1 MLSACNLVNYFGKSE
16 SVDDITV
23 YPILVAKGKTKV
35 AIYGLGNVRDERL
48 YRTFQQKKVKLMR
61 PVEDRE
67 KYSSSHNPDRS
78 WRAPVLLIFTP
89 TNHRSRGFVG
99 MYVSWFSMLVL
110 HQNRVAHSPKNYVH
124 ECMLANFLDL
134 VLWGHEHECLIT
146 PQSSSVGD
154 FFIVQP
160 GASLGPSL
168 RQPHWWWSFTDG
180 RHDVTR

>member
-67 KYSSSHNPDRS
+67 KYSSSHNPD
-78 WRAPVLLIFTP
+78 
-89 TNHRSRGFVG
+89 
-99 MYVSWFSMLVL
+99 
-110 HQNRVAHSPKNYVH
+110 
-124 ECMLANFLDL
+124 
-134 VLWGHEHECLIT
+134 
-146 PQSSSVGD
+146 
-154 FFIVQP
+154 
-160 GASLGPSL
+160 
-168 RQPHWWWSFTDG
+168 
-180 RHDVTR
+180 

>member
-1 MLSACNLVNYFGKSE
+1 MVCAGAA
-16 SVDDITV
+16 DIHTHQSPFAWL
-23 YPILVAKGKTKV
+23 PI
-35 AIYGLGNVRDERL
+35 
-48 YRTFQQKKVKLMR
+48 
-61 PVEDRE
+61 
-67 KYSSSHNPDRS
+67 
-78 WRAPVLLIFTP
+78 
-89 TNHRSRGFVG
+89 
-99 MYVSWFSMLVL
+99 YVSWFSMLVL

-168 RQPHWWWSFTDG
+168 RSCVG
-180 RHDVTR
+180 LDVVVIR